1 MFFNQW
7 EAERGAGVG
16 ARTTVPPA
24 RNTPS
29 DPGEL
34 MASYEPP
41 GSRTGSV
48 SVV

>member
-7 EAERGAGVG
+7 EAKRGAGVA

-24 RNTPS
+24 RNTPN

-34 MASYEPP
+34 MRSYEPP
-41 GSRTGSV
+41 ESRTGSA